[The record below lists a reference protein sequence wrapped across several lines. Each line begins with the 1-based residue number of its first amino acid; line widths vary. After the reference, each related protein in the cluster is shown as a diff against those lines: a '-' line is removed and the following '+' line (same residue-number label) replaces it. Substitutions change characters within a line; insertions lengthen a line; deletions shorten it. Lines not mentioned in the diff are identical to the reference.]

1 MPRPRER
8 VYTLDKQKKHLARLS
23 LLSAKRFRF
32 NIAAHRPSARQ
43 GTRYVWGGWLGV
55 LFTVLCSCS
64 AIPEG
69 SILQGAHQRG
79 RMQYVDCPIGPVSAT
94 GARTRWSATRRMP

>member
-32 NIAAHRPSARQ
+32 NVRSLGRRGSDVPSRP
-43 GTRYVWGGWLGV
+43 WLDVSVHLFLLVPGLRELLWDLPFV
-55 LFTVLCSCS
+55 L
-64 AIPEG
+64 
-69 SILQGAHQRG
+69 
-79 RMQYVDCPIGPVSAT
+79 D
-94 GARTRWSATRRMP
+94 

>member
-32 NIAAHRPSARQ
+32 NMVI
-43 GTRYVWGGWLGV
+43 W
-55 LFTVLCSCS
+55 
-64 AIPEG
+64 
-69 SILQGAHQRG
+69 
-79 RMQYVDCPIGPVSAT
+79 IGI
-94 GARTRWSATRRMP
+94 

>member
-32 NIAAHRPSARQ
+32 NASHEAQVTAASARLSLVALHAFV
-43 GTRYVWGGWLGV
+43 RLVP
-55 LFTVLCSCS
+55 FTLS
-64 AIPEG
+64 P
-69 SILQGAHQRG
+69 
-79 RMQYVDCPIGPVSAT
+79 Y
-94 GARTRWSATRRMP
+94 

>member
-32 NIAAHRPSARQ
+32 N
-43 GTRYVWGGWLGV
+43 V
-55 LFTVLCSCS
+55 
-64 AIPEG
+64 
-69 SILQGAHQRG
+69 
-79 RMQYVDCPIGPVSAT
+79 
-94 GARTRWSATRRMP
+94 

>member
-32 NIAAHRPSARQ
+32 NDQSHTSQDATA
-43 GTRYVWGGWLGV
+43 VWDSVHSFVVCFIFFGKALQR
-55 LFTVLCSCS
+55 
-64 AIPEG
+64 IPG
-69 SILQGAHQRG
+69 CLQVGYYRH
-79 RMQYVDCPIGPVSAT
+79 
-94 GARTRWSATRRMP
+94 

>member
-32 NIAAHRPSARQ
+32 NVGGYRRVFAF
-43 GTRYVWGGWLGV
+43 GTPTGSM
-55 LFTVLCSCS
+55 LCFVFLMTCV
-64 AIPEG
+64 G
-69 SILQGAHQRG
+69 SGCVAS
-79 RMQYVDCPIGPVSAT
+79 MKK
-94 GARTRWSATRRMP
+94 

>member
-32 NIAAHRPSARQ
+32 NVRDLQPPEPKANGGWERRLVGHWLSDLSYPIPDVHPDALYILFGQIAAMHHD
-43 GTRYVWGGWLGV
+43 
-55 LFTVLCSCS
+55 
-64 AIPEG
+64 IPRLLE
-69 SILQGAHQRG
+69 SR
-79 RMQYVDCPIGPVSAT
+79 
-94 GARTRWSATRRMP
+94 

>member
-32 NIAAHRPSARQ
+32 NVE
-43 GTRYVWGGWLGV
+43 VWHGALATLSSTV
-55 LFTVLCSCS
+55 LFC
-64 AIPEG
+64 
-69 SILQGAHQRG
+69 
-79 RMQYVDCPIGPVSAT
+79 
-94 GARTRWSATRRMP
+94 

>member
-32 NIAAHRPSARQ
+32 NVILTVFKIIAK
-43 GTRYVWGGWLGV
+43 
-55 LFTVLCSCS
+55 
-64 AIPEG
+64 
-69 SILQGAHQRG
+69 
-79 RMQYVDCPIGPVSAT
+79 
-94 GARTRWSATRRMP
+94 RRF

>member
-32 NIAAHRPSARQ
+32 NVERHERASARSV
-43 GTRYVWGGWLGV
+43 GALV
-55 LFTVLCSCS
+55 LLSLNQEYE
-64 AIPEG
+64 I
-69 SILQGAHQRG
+69 
-79 RMQYVDCPIGPVSAT
+79 
-94 GARTRWSATRRMP
+94 

>member
-32 NIAAHRPSARQ
+32 NRVIYLKNSKV
-43 GTRYVWGGWLGV
+43 RYPVEPCYASS
-55 LFTVLCSCS
+55 FSCF
-64 AIPEG
+64 AMG
-69 SILQGAHQRG
+69 
-79 RMQYVDCPIGPVSAT
+79 
-94 GARTRWSATRRMP
+94 

>member
-32 NIAAHRPSARQ
+32 NVMPHRTANPP
-43 GTRYVWGGWLGV
+43 GV
-55 LFTVLCSCS
+55 SRTVQ
-64 AIPEG
+64 AMV
-69 SILQGAHQRG
+69 R
-79 RMQYVDCPIGPVSAT
+79 
-94 GARTRWSATRRMP
+94 

>member
-32 NIAAHRPSARQ
+32 N
-43 GTRYVWGGWLGV
+43 V
-55 LFTVLCSCS
+55 LNDNFFKTAVMKN
-64 AIPEG
+64 I
-69 SILQGAHQRG
+69 
-79 RMQYVDCPIGPVSAT
+79 CPFICWETLPVS
-94 GARTRWSATRRMP
+94 S

>member
-32 NIAAHRPSARQ
+32 NV
-43 GTRYVWGGWLGV
+43 T
-55 LFTVLCSCS
+55 
-64 AIPEG
+64 
-69 SILQGAHQRG
+69 AHQR
-79 RMQYVDCPIGPVSAT
+79 RVSDV
-94 GARTRWSATRRMP
+94 WCRRLFALLSFQIPDSYDAVIA

>member
-32 NIAAHRPSARQ
+32 NVVNQTLAR
-43 GTRYVWGGWLGV
+43 
-55 LFTVLCSCS
+55 
-64 AIPEG
+64 
-69 SILQGAHQRG
+69 
-79 RMQYVDCPIGPVSAT
+79 
-94 GARTRWSATRRMP
+94 

>member
-32 NIAAHRPSARQ
+32 NAVLSVFQRPLAAFEN
-43 GTRYVWGGWLGV
+43 T
-55 LFTVLCSCS
+55 
-64 AIPEG
+64 
-69 SILQGAHQRG
+69 
-79 RMQYVDCPIGPVSAT
+79 
-94 GARTRWSATRRMP
+94 

>member
-32 NIAAHRPSARQ
+32 NM
-43 GTRYVWGGWLGV
+43 
-55 LFTVLCSCS
+55 LFTVTH
-64 AIPEG
+64 IV
-69 SILQGAHQRG
+69 GAA
-79 RMQYVDCPIGPVSAT
+79 PVE
-94 GARTRWSATRRMP
+94 P

>member
-32 NIAAHRPSARQ
+32 NRVI
-43 GTRYVWGGWLGV
+43 YVKNSKGYYPAKPCQTL
-55 LFTVLCSCS
+55 LCIKFFS
-64 AIPEG
+64 
-69 SILQGAHQRG
+69 SIKHLQAFFE
-79 RMQYVDCPIGPVSAT
+79 A
-94 GARTRWSATRRMP
+94 

>member
-32 NIAAHRPSARQ
+32 NAHANGRRYAVPFSGLFGIVCYRIPSFCRTFSTMVYACLLMIFFP
-43 GTRYVWGGWLGV
+43 W
-55 LFTVLCSCS
+55 
-64 AIPEG
+64 
-69 SILQGAHQRG
+69 
-79 RMQYVDCPIGPVSAT
+79 AT
-94 GARTRWSATRRMP
+94 HAKA

>member
-32 NIAAHRPSARQ
+32 NVHLDGFGDPSA
-43 GTRYVWGGWLGV
+43 G
-55 LFTVLCSCS
+55 
-64 AIPEG
+64 
-69 SILQGAHQRG
+69 
-79 RMQYVDCPIGPVSAT
+79 
-94 GARTRWSATRRMP
+94 

>member
-32 NIAAHRPSARQ
+32 NASTNGR
-43 GTRYVWGGWLGV
+43 RYAVPFSG
-55 LFTVLCSCS
+55 LFGIGL
-64 AIPEG
+64 
-69 SILQGAHQRG
+69 LQ
-79 RMQYVDCPIGPVSAT
+79 
-94 GARTRWSATRRMP
+94 

>member
-32 NIAAHRPSARQ
+32 NARNH
-43 GTRYVWGGWLGV
+43 GTSEACPCALLG
-55 LFTVLCSCS
+55 TVYFLVR
-64 AIPEG
+64 
-69 SILQGAHQRG
+69 SIL
-79 RMQYVDCPIGPVSAT
+79 IFFEF
-94 GARTRWSATRRMP
+94 

>member
-32 NIAAHRPSARQ
+32 NAAVHRPLPVASARLATVRCD
-43 GTRYVWGGWLGV
+43 GLFAV
-55 LFTVLCSCS
+55 L
-64 AIPEG
+64 
-69 SILQGAHQRG
+69 
-79 RMQYVDCPIGPVSAT
+79 IGD
-94 GARTRWSATRRMP
+94 RL

>member
-32 NIAAHRPSARQ
+32 NAHANRTFAAASAR
-43 GTRYVWGGWLGV
+43 L
-55 LFTVLCSCS
+55 
-64 AIPEG
+64 
-69 SILQGAHQRG
+69 
-79 RMQYVDCPIGPVSAT
+79 
-94 GARTRWSATRRMP
+94 

>member
-32 NIAAHRPSARQ
+32 NDASHRTVEGALGAAFTGTVDSACW
-43 GTRYVWGGWLGV
+43 TRFV
-55 LFTVLCSCS
+55 
-64 AIPEG
+64 
-69 SILQGAHQRG
+69 
-79 RMQYVDCPIGPVSAT
+79 
-94 GARTRWSATRRMP
+94 